1 MLVTQRHHLNT
12 NCEIVWIQCKIQVQ
26 RSFTVETYYNPNEN
40 VSNVELDA
48 SLLEIGQRINSH
60 NIILTRDF
68 NIPNIDRS
76 NNSITSAPFSP
87 ARKLLELLE
96 KHGLKQVVG
105 EAVDKEMWK
114 TSCTLSWPKMK
125 QLYKILQWFLVLV
138 TMTWLPLTS
147 TCN

>member
-1 MLVTQRHHLNT
+1 MLIKNDDLLVTQRHHLNT

-26 RSFTVETYYNPNEN
+26 RSFTV
-40 VSNVELDA
+40 SNLEELDA

-68 NIPNIDRS
+68 NIPNIDWS

-96 KHGLKQVVG
+96 KQGLEQVVR

-114 TSCTLSWPKMK
+114 TSCTLS
-125 QLYKILQWFLVLV
+125 
-138 TMTWLPLTS
+138 
-147 TCN
+147 